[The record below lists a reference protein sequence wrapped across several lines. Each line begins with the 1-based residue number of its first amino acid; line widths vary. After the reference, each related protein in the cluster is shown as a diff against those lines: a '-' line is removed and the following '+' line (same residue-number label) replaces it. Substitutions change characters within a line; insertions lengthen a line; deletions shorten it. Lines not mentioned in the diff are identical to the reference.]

1 MRSGASSR
9 PTGSEVGHA
18 VGRSSPRRPCA
29 PMARSAPG
37 PGPRAG
43 ALAARRGGDDRG
55 PLLSSRSGPRHVPSP
70 AARSRIRL
78 EAQDT
83 ALSRRRS
90 PVRIRYAV
98 PTSHT
103 TRCSGSLRTTPQHL
117 VVPRARADRWS
128 LIWSLIQ
135 ARSRGFSGEGSA
147 VSRVCEQNLNAR
159 LTYGKRACGTNRPGR
174 RCSMPRGGRV
184 GGACRSS
191 GRPGSARPVG
201 GSF

>member
-98 PTSHT
+98 PTPNHNILWYGAS
-103 TRCSGSLRTTPQHL
+103 RNAACCGLGVARAPCAVPALSSSQSGHGPPDCCTGRARMPR
-117 VVPRARADRWS
+117 PRAGSADVNGTRPGGGTLPLLAIAVTWLFS
-128 LIWSLIQ
+128 RPIPYRH
-135 ARSRGFSGEGSA
+135 ASRGPTS
-147 VSRVCEQNLNAR
+147 
-159 LTYGKRACGTNRPGR
+159 
-174 RCSMPRGGRV
+174 
-184 GGACRSS
+184 
-191 GRPGSARPVG
+191 
-201 GSF
+201 